1 MISVNVRSY
10 VLQYEVFTIVE
21 AFQEMETD
29 HYSKP
34 SFESPHNNVHN
45 SVGCSDGTMYDLN
58 WSAFD
63 PIFMLHHANMDRLIA
78 LWQAIYY
85 NSSIFEIV
93 DYEGPL
99 YGTAAGNVSAD
110 TPLKPFY
117 AVDGNFHTSNSV
129 CNVSTLGYTYPELS
143 PSRQDGPVTPD
154 KLSAYVKFMVNTLY
168 TDVDN
173 STAYGAS
180 KLGRFRSPRGLGKR
194 LEDGVTSKTWSIALQ
209 VNKGRI
215 PLPATI
221 NCYLSEKT
229 IGKVALL
236 AIPAVGVT
244 HSTIPLDR
252 ALATTGL
259 DPVDKDAVI
268 QHLRHEL
275 RFEVLKVRVS
285 SIFFTCPAKSLLGD
299 LDSLQWS
306 PRTKYPTDRT
316 KTSTFVSA

>member
-1 MISVNVRSY
+1 
-10 VLQYEVFTIVE
+10 
-21 AFQEMETD
+21 METD

-110 TPLKPFY
+110 TALKPFY
-117 AVDGNFHTSNSV
+117 ATDGSFHTSSSV

-143 PSRQDGPVTPD
+143 PIRQDGHVTPD
-154 KLSAYVKFMVNTLY
+154 ELSAYVKFKVNTLY
-168 TDVDN
+168 AEN

-180 KLGRFRSPRGLGKR
+180 NLRRWLRSPATPRKR
-194 LEDGVTSKTWSIALQ
+194 LADGATSKTWSIQ
-209 VNKGRI
+209 VQVEKDQMA
-215 PLPATI
+215 LPATV
-221 NCYLSEKT
+221 NFYLGQNV

-236 AIPAVGVT
+236 TIPATGLT

-252 ALATTGL
+252 ALAVMGL
-259 DPVDKDAVI
+259 DLVDTDAVT
-268 QHLRHEL
+268 QYLRQYL
-275 RFEVLKVRVS
+275 RFELLKVCMN
-285 SIFFTCPAKSLLGD
+285 SIFL
-299 LDSLQWS
+299 
-306 PRTKYPTDRT
+306 
-316 KTSTFVSA
+316 